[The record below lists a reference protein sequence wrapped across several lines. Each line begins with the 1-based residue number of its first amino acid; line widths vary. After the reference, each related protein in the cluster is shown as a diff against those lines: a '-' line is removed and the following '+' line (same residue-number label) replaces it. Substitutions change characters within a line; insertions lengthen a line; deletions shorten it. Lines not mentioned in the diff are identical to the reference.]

1 MFTPAFAG
9 MVTVIAA
16 FAAIPLYVAVTVV
29 EPTATPVAKP
39 PEVTVATAVLAMD
52 QVAVAVT
59 SMGDPPDCVAVAVNC
74 WVAPTTNDAGF
85 GDTDTVSPLTV
96 RVVLPLMP
104 FDEAVIFV
112 PPEAT
117 AVARP
122 DALIVAIAGFAAVQV
137 AVVRGFVEP
146 SL

>member
-1 MFTPAFAG
+1 MAN
-9 MVTVIAA
+9 
-16 FAAIPLYVAVTVV
+16 VAV
-29 EPTATPVAKP
+29 
-39 PEVTVATAVLAMD
+39 
-52 QVAVAVT
+52 
-59 SMGDPPDCVAVAVNC
+59 
-74 WVAPTTNDAGF
+74 F
-85 GDTDTVSPLTV
+85 GDTETVSPLTV